1 MTYNVASVGRPTYN
15 GFMGSHMKNLHVG
28 VIAILAA
35 LLFVPRL
42 WAESPP
48 APSQPGQPAAIVP
61 LVGQIDDY
69 SRDDLIKRF
78 EKAKALGAKT
88 IIVSIDSPGGVVTP
102 SMEISRYLKRQSD
115 VHTIAFVKEKAYSG
129 AAMVA
134 VACDEIWMA
143 PDSPLGDCAP
153 IIFDTSG
160 GVTSMGDTERAKEE
174 GPVVTEF
181 LDSARRNG
189 YDPLLLESMVTI
201 KRPVMVV
208 QNGKGAIKVVSE
220 SAAAHMA
227 ADGWKPA
234 PGYDSVNG
242 AGKLVTVY
250 PAQAIA
256 LGLAKGE
263 ISSEQALASKLGDP
277 LIADLTP
284 SFGEKLVQFL
294 GNPLIRMILLTIFL
308 QSLYIAIHA
317 PGHGAAEAIAVI
329 SLGLLIGIPLLTG
342 YATWWEVGAIFL
354 GLGLCAFEIFVFPGH
369 FVSLI
374 LGSLLVVGGLVMT
387 FVPMG
392 VPGWLPSAAAA
403 WHGVQNGLLAILGA
417 LVCWVL
423 LSMWLRRYLP
433 SIPYFRKLILTA
445 TTGNAA
451 TLPAPGDKEPRDLW
465 PFIGTVGVAA
475 TDLRPGG
482 SVHFPYGSGT
492 RASAVVSTTGYLPEG
507 SKVIV
512 EEIQGSSVRVRP
524 VA

>member
-1 MTYNVASVGRPTYN
+1 
-15 GFMGSHMKNLHVG
+15 MGSHMKKLHVG
-28 VIAILAA
+28 VVAILAA

-42 WAESPP
+42 RAESGP
-48 APSQPGQPAAIVP
+48 ALSQPGQPAAIVP

-78 EKAKALGAKT
+78 EKAKAMGAKV

-115 VHTIAFVKEKAYSG
+115 VRTIAFVKEKAYSG

-153 IIFDTSG
+153 IIFEPSG
-160 GVTSMGDTERAKEE
+160 GVTTMGDTERAKQE
-174 GPVVTEF
+174 GPVVNEF

-189 YDPLLLESMVTI
+189 YDPLLLTSMVSI
-201 KRPVMVV
+201 KHPLTVV
-208 QNGKGAIKVVSE
+208 QNEKGTIRVVRE
-220 SAAAHMA
+220 ADAAHMS

-234 PGYDSVNG
+234 PGFETVDGSG
-242 AGKLVTVY
+242 ILVTVN

-256 LGLAKGE
+256 LGLAKGQ
-263 ISSEQALASKLGDP
+263 ISSEEALAAKLGDP

-284 SFGEKLVQFL
+284 NLGYKLVQFL
-294 GNPLIRMILLTIFL
+294 GNPWIRMILLTVFL
-308 QSLYIAIHA
+308 QCLYIAIHA
-317 PGHGAAEAIAVI
+317 PGHGAAEAIAVV
-329 SLGLLIGIPLLTG
+329 SLGLLIGIPLFTG

-354 GLGLCAFEIFVFPGH
+354 GLALCAFEIFVFPGH

-392 VPGWLPSAAAA
+392 LPGWLPSAAAA
-403 WHGVQNGLLAILGA
+403 WHGVQTGLLAIFGA
-417 LVCWVL
+417 LACWVL

-433 SIPYFRKLILTA
+433 SIPYFHKLILTA
-445 TTGNAA
+445 TSGNAA
-451 TLPAPGDKEPRDLW
+451 ALPAPGDKAPRELW
-465 PFIGTVGVAA
+465 PFVGTVGVAA

-482 SVHFPYGSGT
+482 SVQFPYGGGS
-492 RASAVVSTTGYLPEG
+492 RASAVVSTTGYLPQG
-507 SKVIV
+507 SKVVV

>member
-1 MTYNVASVGRPTYN
+1 
-15 GFMGSHMKNLHVG
+15 MGSHMKKLNVG

-35 LLFVPRL
+35 LFLAPRVR
-42 WAESPP
+42 AESPP

-61 LVGQIDDY
+61 LVGEIDDY
-69 SRDDLIKRF
+69 SRDDLIKRI
-78 EKAKALGAKT
+78 EKAKALGAKA
-88 IIVSIDSPGGVVTP
+88 IIVSIDSPGGMVTS

-115 VHTIAFVKEKAYSG
+115 VRTIAFVKEKAYSG

-153 IIFDTSG
+153 IVFNTSG
-160 GVTSMGDTERAKEE
+160 GLEALPDTERAKQES
-174 GPVVTEF
+174 PVVDEF

-189 YDPLLLESMVTI
+189 YSPLLLASMVSL
-201 KRPVMVV
+201 KHPVNVLQSDKGELRVV
-208 QNGKGAIKVVSE
+208 LEAQANPLAK
-220 SAAAHMA
+220 
-227 ADGWKPA
+227 DGWKQA
-234 PGYDSVNG
+234 SGYESVDG
-242 AGKLVTVY
+242 PGKLVTVY
-250 PAQAIA
+250 PAQAVA
-256 LGLAKGE
+256 LGLAKGQVA
-263 ISSEQALASKLGDP
+263 SEQALASQLGDP

-284 SFGEKLVQFL
+284 SFGDELVHL
-294 GNPLIRMILLTIFL
+294 LSNPLMRMLMLIVFLL
-308 QSLYIAIHA
+308 SLNIALHA
-317 PGHGAAEAIAVI
+317 PGHGAAEAVALV
-329 SLGLLIGIPLLTG
+329 SLGFLLGIPLLTG

-374 LGSLLVVGGLVMT
+374 LGSLLVAGGLVMT

-392 VPGWLPSAAAA
+392 LPGWLPSAAAT
-403 WHGVQNGLLAILGA
+403 WHGVQNGLLAVFGA
-417 LVCWVL
+417 LVCWVF

-433 SIPYFRKLILTA
+433 SIPYFHKLILTA
-445 TTGNAA
+445 TSGNATA
-451 TLPAPGDKEPRDLW
+451 LPTLGSKPPHETW

-482 SVHFPYGSGT
+482 SVQFPYADTT
-492 RASAVVSTTGYLPEG
+492 RTSAVVSTAGYLPQG
-507 SKVIV
+507 AKVIV